1 MTDAFGYGDF
11 QVKLFSDVLADG
23 TYKVQIALNADPGTS
38 PGYIGSTVIATLNY
52 LTVTVHS

>member
-23 TYKVQIALNADPGTS
+23 TYNVQIAPER
-38 PGYIGSTVIATLNY
+38 
-52 LTVTVHS
+52 